1 MQGNDLLAEF
11 QSLFC
16 WKSVWENKQNMNIL
30 TLSMFQSLF
39 CWKSVWETVF
49 CIIQNSYVVFQS
61 LFCWKSVWEAGN
73 LAGARKFWL
82 VSILVLL
89 EIGLGEKCRRIENF
103 PDIRFNPCFVGNRS
117 GSWWINDSALSCHL
131 FQSLFC
137 WKSVWE
143 SLKGEVMVR
152 IGVCFNPCFV
162 GNRSGRSFG

>member
-89 EIGLGEKCRRIENF
+89 EIGLGAVPDFIRLNPRTMKMNF
-103 PDIRFNPCFVGNRS
+103 KIFIPN
-117 GSWWINDSALSCHL
+117 
-131 FQSLFC
+131 FQYVKEPYF
-137 WKSVWE
+137 
-143 SLKGEVMVR
+143 
-152 IGVCFNPCFV
+152 I
-162 GNRSGRSFG
+162 